1 MSEKVVNA
9 GLVNAEVVNDC
20 GGRGKFIGTVDE
32 AEILKDIMLAEGV
45 NNTALARLL
54 GVDRNAIWQRLN
66 NQRRMSVAMFEEMLR
81 VLGYRL
87 VVEPVVK
94 NVYGTNGELLRTRLK
109 YEGRGQRY
117 DVRVCESQHDHT
129 GDERK

>member
-1 MSEKVVNA
+1 MSEKVVNT

-20 GGRGKFIGTVDE
+20 GGRVSGGSGDCGGRGKYIGTVDE

-94 NVYGTNGELLRTRLK
+94 NVYGTDGEIVRVREK
-109 YEGRGQRY
+109 YEVRG
-117 DVRVCESQHDHT
+117 
-129 GDERK
+129 

>member
-1 MSEKVVNA
+1 MFRDSKEVAIISEKVVNT
-9 GLVNAEVVNDC
+9 GLVNAEAVNDC

-94 NVYGTNGELLRTRLK
+94 NVYGTDGEIVRVREK
-109 YEGRGQRY
+109 YEVRG
-117 DVRVCESQHDHT
+117 
-129 GDERK
+129 

>member
-1 MSEKVVNA
+1 MSEKVVNT
-9 GLVNAEVVNDC
+9 GLVNAEAVNDC
-20 GGRGKFIGTVDE
+20 GGRSKFIGTVDE

-94 NVYGTNGELLRTRLK
+94 NVYGTDGEIVRVREK
-109 YEGRGQRY
+109 YEVRG
-117 DVRVCESQHDHT
+117 
-129 GDERK
+129 

>member
-1 MSEKVVNA
+1 VFRDSKEVAIMSEKVVNT
-9 GLVNAEVVNDC
+9 GLVNAEAVNDC

-94 NVYGTNGELLRTRLK
+94 NVYGTNGEVVRTREK
-109 YEGRGQRY
+109 YEVRG
-117 DVRVCESQHDHT
+117 
-129 GDERK
+129 